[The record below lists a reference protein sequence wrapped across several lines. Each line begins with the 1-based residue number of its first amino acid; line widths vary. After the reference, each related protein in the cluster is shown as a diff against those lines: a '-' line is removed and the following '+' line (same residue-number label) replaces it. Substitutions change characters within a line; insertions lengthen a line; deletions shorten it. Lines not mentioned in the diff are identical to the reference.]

1 MRLRKVIPIAA
12 VLPAIIAISACS
24 GESAD
29 SGEKDAK
36 ASANSTPLEGKSKAD
51 AEAERVGAMAPQA
64 LEKATLSGKENGFEA
79 KKVAKADVEAGR
91 DMRADKTECQPLAS
105 LAGGYTHIPAVVV
118 EHRALEPIETTNAT
132 VGSMWLA
139 SHSERNAKKV
149 LAEVRTSLKEC
160 PDGFKTLGLTY
171 KSVKPVKAPAL
182 GDEAVGYRI
191 TNVVGKQ
198 KVSMTYTLVRKDGV
212 VAVFYGV
219 NMLTPEKS
227 AIPDSVIRRQI
238 EKLG

>member
-1 MRLRKVIPIAA
+1 MKPRKAIAA
-12 VLPAIIAISACS
+12 AAALSALFAVSACS
-24 GESAD
+24 GTSAESSD
-29 SGEKDAK
+29 HAK
-36 ASANSTPLEGKSKAD
+36 TSKKSTPLPAEAKAE
-51 AEAERVGAMAPQA
+51 AEAERIGAMTPQA
-64 LEKATLSGKENGFEA
+64 LERATLSGKESNFEA

-91 DMRADKTECQPLAS
+91 DMRADKAECQPLAS
-105 LAGGYTHIPAVVV
+105 LAGGYTHIPAVAV
-118 EHRALEPIETTNAT
+118 EHRALEPVETTNAT

-149 LAEVRTSLKEC
+149 LAEVRTSLQEC

-171 KSVKPVKAPAL
+171 TSVKAVKAPAL

-227 AIPDSVIRRQI
+227 AIPDSVVRGQM